1 MRWVTFHDSILGG
14 ITDVT
19 YHKDKDEATR
29 YFRSAYKHYFEI
41 NAPFKVQLPCRYGF
55 PYRAFLGMS
64 IRSFNKYWAD
74 LAKNQESNNAKQGQ
88 RKGRKR

>member
-1 MRWVTFHDSILGG
+1 MTFHDSILGG

-19 YHKDKDEATR
+19 YHKDKDDATR
-29 YFRSAYKHYFEI
+29 YYRSAYKHYFEI

-55 PYRAFLGMS
+55 PHRAFLGMS

-74 LAKNQESNNAKQGQ
+74 RAKNADRTKDKEKNNE
-88 RKGRKR
+88 